1 MKLNYAP
8 QAGLRRRPPEQRRQ
22 SVAFWAGIAILAAFE
37 LVLMA
42 KSWSPSSA
50 ALIFGY
56 DADRDRSELGQAAA
70 PQADATQTADTAN
83 P

>member
-8 QAGLRRRPPEQRRQ
+8 QAGLRRRKPEQRRQ
-22 SVAFWAGIAILAAFE
+22 SLAFWGGIAILVAFE

-42 KSWSPSSA
+42 KSWSPGSA

-56 DADRDRSELGQAAA
+56 DADRDRAELGQAAA
-70 PQADATQTADTAN
+70 PQADAAPTSDAQN
-83 P
+83 

>member
-8 QAGLRRRPPEQRRQ
+8 QAGLRRRKPEQRRQ
-22 SVAFWAGIAILAAFE
+22 SLAFWGGIAILVAFE

-42 KSWSPSSA
+42 KSWSPGSA

-56 DADRDRSELGQAAA
+56 DADQDRAQEIVATAVADPA
-70 PQADATQTADTAN
+70 PTADPGN
-83 P
+83 